1 MENDRESPLLT
12 GYVDQL
18 ARIEAASSDEL
29 ARIENAYREIQ
40 RRDGAAWWHAQNWRR
55 VALVLIA
62 ALLVAFSII
71 TVLAIQKSRVQAFV
85 QPVQL
90 TEENRMVLVGTPVD
104 LFAYEPQEGE
114 WMNMLAE
121 WVRKYRWRGDE
132 DAMIRTK
139 HDWEWL
145 RRHTCGAASKQLVT
159 DEKRLDPYKKGK
171 RTSVDLKASTKTDT
185 PQSYQVIWE
194 ETRADIGLAHSEP
207 RRYTGTFT
215 VSRLRPSTMGELLDN
230 RLGQCVNGYM
240 IDPRIGSY

>member
-1 MENDRESPLLT
+1 VETHIDSPALT

-18 ARIEAASSDEL
+18 ARIEQVSSAEL
-29 ARIENAYREIQ
+29 ARIEQAYKEIQ
-40 RRDGAAWWHAQNWRR
+40 RRDGAALWHSKQWRR

-62 ALLVAFSII
+62 ALMVAFSII
-71 TVLAIQKSRVQAFV
+71 AVLAIHKSQVQAFV

-121 WVRKYRWRGDE
+121 WVRRYRWRGDE
-132 DAMIRTK
+132 EAMIRTK

-145 RRHTCGAASKQLVT
+145 RRHTCGAASKQLLA

-194 ETRADIGLAHSEP
+194 ETRADIGLARSEP
-207 RRYTGTFT
+207 RMYTGTFT
-215 VSRLRPSTMGELLDN
+215 VSRMRPSTMGELVDN

-240 IDPRIGSY
+240 IDPRIGR

>member
-1 MENDRESPLLT
+1 VEPNIDSPALT

-145 RRHTCGAASKQLVT
+145 RRHTCGAASKQLLA

-171 RTSVDLKASTKTDT
+171 RSSVDLKTITKTQT
-185 PQSYQVIWE
+185 PQSYQVVWE
-194 ETRADIGLAHSEP
+194 ETRADIGLARSEP
-207 RRYTGTFT
+207 RTYTGTFT
-215 VSRLRPSTMGELLDN
+215 VARIRPETMRELLDN
-230 RLGQCVNGYM
+230 RLGQCVNGYG
-240 IDPRIGSY
+240 IDPRIGS

>member
-1 MENDRESPLLT
+1 MESHADSPALT

-18 ARIEAASSDEL
+18 ARIEAASSEEL
-29 ARIENAYREIQ
+29 QRIEQAYREIQ
-40 RRDGAAWWHAQNWRR
+40 RRDGAAWWHAANWRR

-71 TVLAIQKSRVQAFV
+71 AVLAIHRSQVQAFV

-132 DAMIRTK
+132 DSMTRTK
-139 HDWEWL
+139 NDWEWL
-145 RRHTCGAASKQLVT
+145 RRHTCGAASKQLLA

-171 RTSVDLKASTKTDT
+171 RSSVHLKTVTKTQT
-185 PQSYQVIWE
+185 PQSYQVVWD
-194 ETRADIGLAHSEP
+194 ETRADVGLAKEE
-207 RRYTGTFT
+207 RQTYTGTFT
-215 VSRLRPSTMGELLDN
+215 VARIRPTTMAEHIDN
-230 RLGQCVNGYM
+230 RLGQCINGYG
-240 IDPRIGSY
+240 IDPRLGS